1 MEAIN
6 ISWKNL
12 FIFYFLLV
20 IPFWIFSRYSKGK
33 IREIIISVLRMSI
46 QLLLVGL
53 YLKYIFDLNS
63 LWISGL
69 WIIVMLVVANLSTLQ
84 KAGLRKKY
92 FFAPTIIGISTSTL
106 FVVGLFLVI
115 LVKPQPIYDA
125 QYLIPVTGMILGNCL
140 RANVLVLERF
150 YSGIR
155 KNQNEYLTYLL
166 LGATH
171 NEAIKPY
178 FFDAINAALSPIIA
192 TMATVGIV
200 SLPGM
205 MTGQI
210 LGGVFPIVAIKYQ
223 IAIMISIFTAMTLA
237 AVLNVF
243 LSIKNS
249 FNEFQILREHIF
261 LE

>member
-1 MEAIN
+1 METID
-6 ISWKNL
+6 ISFQNL
-12 FIFYFLLV
+12 LFFYLLLIFPLWV
-20 IPFWIFSRYSKGK
+20 FSRFSGVKV
-33 IREIIISVLRMSI
+33 REILVSVIRMSF

-63 LWISGL
+63 IWISGM
-69 WIIVMLVVANLSTLQ
+69 WILVMLLVANFSTLQ
-84 KAGLRKKY
+84 KAGLRKQV
-92 FFAPTIIGISTSTL
+92 FFVPTMLGISVSTI
-106 FVVGLFLVI
+106 FVVGFFLWV
-115 LVKPQPIYDA
+115 LVKPDPIYDA

-140 RANVLVLERF
+140 RGNVLVLERF

-155 KNQNEYLTYLL
+155 KNHNEYLTYLL

-171 NEAIKPY
+171 REAIRPY
-178 FFDAINAALSPIIA
+178 FFDAINAALSPTIA

-223 IAIMISIFTAMTLA
+223 IAIMISIFTAMTIA
-237 AVLNVF
+237 SVLNVF
-243 LSIKNS
+243 LSLHAS
-249 FNEFQILREHIF
+249 FNEYHILRENIF
-261 LE
+261 IG